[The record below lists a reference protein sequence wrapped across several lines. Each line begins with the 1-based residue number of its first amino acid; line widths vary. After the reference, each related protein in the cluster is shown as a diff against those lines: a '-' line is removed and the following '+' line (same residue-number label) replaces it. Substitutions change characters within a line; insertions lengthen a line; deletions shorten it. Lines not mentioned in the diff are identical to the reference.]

1 MSNTNMTV
9 GQVVRYAE
17 PADGEQNERF
27 VVLELRGE
35 RVLLG
40 MLGFEGWA
48 IPPTCSRFIAEMTA
62 A

>member
-9 GQVVRYAE
+9 GTVVKYKE
-17 PADGEQNERF
+17 PAADERDERF

-48 IPPTCSRFIAEMTA
+48 IPPTCSRFLVEMIAA
-62 A
+62 